1 MGSIFTMMI
10 PCFSDNSTS
19 DATTPTTSTDAPPP
33 TDTPSTGATP
43 PTDTSSTPHTVTTH
57 TDDISSLPPT
67 LTTPTSNTDATFSN
81 LPPSS
86 PSASST
92 VSQVVSVK
100 SCTTQLICSHK
111 LHANTSILSCMLS
124 LQLCFVLCINC
135 VRVWHGQLPQGIY
148 IHTSKLDSVCGV
160 GS

>member
-1 MGSIFTMMI
+1 METTNFCGVHFYHDMI

-19 DATTPTTSTDAPPP
+19 DATTPTASTDAPPP

-43 PTDTSSTPHTVTTH
+43 PTDTPSTGAMPPTDTPSTPHTVTTH

-135 VRVWHGQLPQGIY
+135 VRV
-148 IHTSKLDSVCGV
+148 
-160 GS
+160 